1 MAKDKG
7 KRKCFWSLIINNVEA
22 TDDLIMQRYVKP
34 KLNHCFGGYRCN
46 FTFHQIS
53 SFTRKQAG

>member
-53 SFTRKQAG
+53 SFTR